1 MLSVVITDFM
11 QFTIIA
17 ISMIVITVMIFK
29 VVNFADVS
37 HAVNINY
44 GEGGINPLKNLK
56 LGWFFV
62 GWTVIATFTTGS
74 LHQPIAAKA
83 FCSDSPKTAKKLF
96 LFFGLTLAGRSMIP
110 MFWGLAALAY
120 FGPSVG
126 GIVGMPK
133 LIGAIVPTGWLGII
147 VAGMLAASMSTYSA
161 YLLSWSSVA
170 TRDIVGPLRKEPLS
184 DEASMKIAKIISLF
198 VGIFILVFG
207 LVYKIPST
215 AFQYLILTGTMYVSG
230 AFAAVAG
237 GLYWK
242 KANNNGAYCAL
253 AVGVVMPALFLVLS
267 SIQASLPPYLLFLT
281 DVNISGF
288 VGMILPVL
296 SMVIVSLLTQKSCP
310 PKDITNLLKEA

>member
-1 MLSVVITDFM
+1 
-11 QFTIIA
+11 
-17 ISMIVITVMIFK
+17 
-29 VVNFADVS
+29 
-37 HAVNINY
+37 
-44 GEGGINPLKNLK
+44 
-56 LGWFFV
+56 
-62 GWTVIATFTTGS
+62 
-74 LHQPIAAKA
+74 
-83 FCSDSPKTAKKLF
+83 
-96 LFFGLTLAGRSMIP
+96 
-110 MFWGLAALAY
+110 
-120 FGPSVG
+120 
-126 GIVGMPK
+126 MPR
-133 LIGAIVPTGWLGII
+133 LIGTIVPTGWLGII

-242 KANNNGAYCAL
+242 KANNNGAYSAL
-253 AVGVVMPALFLVLS
+253 AVGVVMPALFLILS
-267 SIQASLPPYLLFLT
+267 SFQSSLPPYLLFLT
-281 DVNISGF
+281 DVNVSGF

-310 PKDITNLLKEA
+310 PNDITNKLKEA